1 MFITTLLYRFSA
13 ERVDRDNPHV
23 SAFFPQQQKTYTFC
37 KQYCRNKRV
46 VEFGCGSGFGA
57 HRIAEVAASVT
68 AIDND
73 RNTIQQCCTKYKK
86 NNLRFQVDQ
95 AERFISKRKFDV
107 AVSFQVI
114 EHIEPRCVENYLLS
128 IKRSL
133 KPKGVCFISTPN
145 GPLSSYNENPYHHK
159 EYSGIELKTLLSR
172 YFTQVTLFGVEG
184 NSTVRL
190 FEKKRRERVL
200 SALQIDP
207 FRMRALVP
215 RMLRQ
220 FIFDF
225 ASYFV
230 RKKLNPLSLN
240 ISERD
245 YQIRTLRPRSAIDII
260 AVCR

>member
-1 MFITTLLYRFSA
+1 MSITNLLYRFSA

-23 SAFFPQQQKTYTFC
+23 SAFFPQQQKAYTFC

-46 VEFGCGSGFGA
+46 VEFGCGSGFGT
-57 HRIAEVAASVT
+57 HRIAEVATSVT

-73 RNTIQQCCTKYKK
+73 HNTIQQCRVKYKK
-86 NNLRFQVDQ
+86 NNLHFQVDQ
-95 AERFISKRKFDV
+95 AEQFISKRKYDV

-114 EHIEPRCVENYLLS
+114 EHIEPQFVENYLLS
-128 IKRSL
+128 IKRTL

-145 GPLSSYNENPYHHK
+145 APLSLYNENPYHFK
-159 EYSGIELKTLLSR
+159 EYSGIELKTFLAR

-184 NSTVRL
+184 NSSVRL
-190 FEKKRRERVL
+190 FEKKRKERVL
-200 SALQIDP
+200 STLQIDV

-215 RMLRQ
+215 RIIRQ

-225 ASYFV
+225 ASYIV

-240 ISERD
+240 ITEKD